1 MAQSQADGGLLGIST
16 LPTLQV
22 KSGVQV
28 KQATNG
34 LLRENLNNN
43 ELEGDMETT
52 DNMDPSIE
60 NRARI

>member
-1 MAQSQADGGLLGIST
+1 MAQSQAKGGSLSISA

-28 KQATNG
+28 RQATNG
-34 LLRENLNNN
+34 LLREDLDDN

-52 DNMDPSIE
+52 DNMDRSCEI
-60 NRARI
+60 RARR

>member
-1 MAQSQADGGLLGIST
+1 MAQSQADGGLLGISA